1 MRIGLSKTII
11 NHNDIMY
18 DCIEHAWYK
27 LLAGHNLF
35 VVPNTMNQTFDK
47 IANDLDS
54 FIITGGKDDTLREQ
68 VESHLANKMLER
80 DKPVFGVGRG
90 ALLLAKILKADIIDV
105 KNHTNCEHPIF
116 YRREVRTVN
125 SNHDTTIQ
133 QMSPGTDVLC
143 HDYKGNIEA
152 FINGN
157 LAGIL
162 WNPESM
168 TEPWIPPEIAYLLKI

>member
-1 MRIGLSKTII
+1 
-11 NHNDIMY
+11 
-18 DCIEHAWYK
+18 
-27 LLAGHNLF
+27 
-35 VVPNTMNQTFDK
+35 MNQTFDK